1 MIVLGYIVGFIA
13 LGCFWGAAA
22 LLFSKYDMKE
32 VSTRLI
38 LVGIICAFITSYLLH
53 DTLVSSLCEQMEKR
67 GYGICEQKAKTKDTQ

>member
-13 LGCFWGAAA
+13 LGCFWIAAA
-22 LLFSKYDMKE
+22 LLFLKYDMKE

-53 DTLVSSLCEQMEKR
+53 DTIVSSACKQMAKR
-67 GYGICEQKAKTKDTQ
+67 DGICEQKAKTKDTQ

>member
-32 VSTRLI
+32 VSTRL
-38 LVGIICAFITSYLLH
+38 L
-53 DTLVSSLCEQMEKR
+53 
-67 GYGICEQKAKTKDTQ
+67 QKDIQ